1 MGLAPQSHELC
12 VCEYLAKVGVGVA
25 QFRRKKVDMKDQK
38 ATNSV
43 SYTCLSKNM
52 ILSYRFY

>member
-1 MGLAPQSHELC
+1 MGPAPHSRELC
-12 VCEYLAKVGVGVA
+12 VCECLGKVGGGD

-43 SYTCLSKNM
+43 SYTCLSKNL